1 MMDVNERQPGTEP
14 PQAETVPQRPRRRL
28 WRRLIRIALK
38 TVLCGVVLIVGIVLA
53 YVLFFLHYAQ
63 STPDDWKGKTGP
75 AAGFEIPD
83 RCAVE
88 EVETH
93 AYEKPEFESYT
104 VHRYLFKPDS
114 ETITEFF
121 VDWFEPKGE
130 RPAAGYP
137 LLMNGPITGGS
148 MEIENFFSRF
158 FSDAGIA
165 VCLAHRP
172 KTYDAEPMRLDRTGY
187 WWRMMTRQTRL
198 AYRWA
203 LEREEIDAQRTAS
216 FGISNGGFR
225 HTFFAAAEP
234 NVRAHIVCLA
244 GAGLVDI
251 FAVSEFVK
259 EPRAAE
265 MEKRN
270 LDEEGFRAWLEMN
283 VELEPADY
291 APHAD
296 PDSILMICS
305 RFDTTVPYR
314 NGCQLWKA
322 FGQPE
327 FVALPAGHY
336 TAAFAIP
343 YIQRVSLEFMRKRFE
358 NVESE

>member
-1 MMDVNERQPGTEP
+1 MTDGNEQRTDTDA
-14 PQAETVPQRPRRRL
+14 PQIETAPQERRRGF
-28 WRRLIRIALK
+28 WRRLIRLAIK
-38 TVLCGVVLIVGIVLA
+38 IVLIGVAAIVGIVLA

-63 STPDDWKGKTGP
+63 STPNDWKGKTGP
-75 AAGFEIPD
+75 AEGFEIPEV
-83 RCAVE
+83 CAIE
-88 EVETH
+88 EVETN
-93 AYEKPEFESYT
+93 AYTRPEYEGYS
-104 VHRYLFKPDS
+104 VHRFRFQPDS
-114 ETITEFF
+114 EEITEFF
-121 VDWFEPKGE
+121 VDWFEPQGD
-130 RPAAGYP
+130 RPATGYP
-137 LLMNGPITGGS
+137 LLINGPITGGG
-148 MEIENFFSRF
+148 MEIENIFSRY

-165 VCLAHRP
+165 VCLVHRP

-234 NVRAHIVCLA
+234 NVRAHIICLA

-259 EPRAAE
+259 EARAAE
-265 MEKRN
+265 MENRG
-270 LDEEGFRAWLEMN
+270 LDEESFRAWLETN

-314 NGCQLWKA
+314 NGCQLWEA

-327 FVALPAGHY
+327 FIALPAGHY

-343 YIQRVSLEFMRKRFE
+343 YIQRSALKFMRQRFE
-358 NVESE
+358 SVGSE